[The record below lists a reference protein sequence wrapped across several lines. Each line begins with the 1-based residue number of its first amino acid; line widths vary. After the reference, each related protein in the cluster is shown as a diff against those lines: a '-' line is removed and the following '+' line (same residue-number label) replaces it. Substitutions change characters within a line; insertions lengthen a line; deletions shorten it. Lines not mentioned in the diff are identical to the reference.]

1 MLSFIFF
8 HAKKYRVTGVCGREG
23 AVLAVHQDGQREAE
37 LHRSATVLI
46 QLAAEPKRLGTA
58 RPGPLSFN
66 GTWRL
71 RELLLT
77 LLPS

>member
-1 MLSFIFF
+1 MPRNTESLVRVVGRGQFLLFTRM
-8 HAKKYRVTGVCGREG
+8 AK
-23 AVLAVHQDGQREAE
+23 EAE
-37 LHRSATVLI
+37 LLRSATVLI